1 MAVFQIDNLLT
12 TKPNIAKLPVLER
25 KIVLN
30 FAVALYKNR
39 RVYLTGAENWVDPL
53 KAYYYD
59 IRVQSWNNLPALN
72 TYRTMHSSICRGEN
86 LYVLGG

>member
-1 MAVFQIDNLLT
+1 MAVFQIDNLT
-12 TKPNIAKLPVLER
+12 AKPKIAKLPVLER

-59 IRVQSWNNLPALN
+59 YLDKH
-72 TYRTMHSSICRGEN
+72 RTFFSS
-86 LYVLGG
+86 LLSHPLSV